1 MANNQRNSP
10 AFGCA
15 NNVAEKTC
23 IEVNKVFDV
32 CMQQRSISSTLTVI
46 FCGDPTGATV
56 TSVTNSGPGVISST
70 SITPLP
76 GSPCSRVSYTLTV
89 PIIVEATTPAGHKIT
104 GTSSITFDQDL
115 ILRVPQDGVFHPEV
129 MALAAIVGV
138 QNSLCGCILT
148 TTLCV
153 TIITKVVADVILVV
167 PSFGYASLPPCQE
180 FTEDVCSGMFNTPV
194 FPR

>member
-1 MANNQRNSP
+1 MAYNHKNSP
-10 AFGCA
+10 AVGCS
-15 NNVAEKTC
+15 NNIAEKTC

-32 CMQQRSISSTLTVI
+32 CMQQRSISSTLNVA

-70 SITPLP
+70 SVTPIP
-76 GSPCSRVSYTLTV
+76 GSPCSRVRYTLTV
-89 PIIVEATTPAGHKIT
+89 PIIVEATTPAGCKIT
-104 GTSSITFDQDL
+104 GTSSIAFDQDL
-115 ILRVPQDGVFHPEV
+115 VLRVPQDGVFQPEV
-129 MALAAIVGV
+129 VALAAIVGM
-138 QNSLCGCILT
+138 QSSLCGCVLS

-167 PSFGYASLPPCQE
+167 PTYGYPVLPPCQE
-180 FTEDVCSGMFNTPV
+180 YTEDVCSGVFNTPV